1 MDRLLVMR
9 LETSGVAAEAVFNG
23 VPLLRAGGART
34 AATLPV
40 HEYALAGAN
49 TLELV
54 VQPGPP
60 GAVAEPEPQ
69 LSEGK
74 AWASLRLL
82 LPRVGSVAH
91 PESARTL
98 AQLDWGPPADEVYET
113 PFALQASVELPISFP
128 RWRWLDAPP
137 IAESPTLKKDVA
149 AYLLPIALGL
159 ARGNPEPFVQA
170 SRLRLE
176 DLATAYQRKL
186 ADDVGRLRVHL
197 QGLHAEMPLKPVLP
211 APARLVLRP
220 VGGGRLIECLGGD
233 GRPFLHSPR
242 AGGERVDWP
251 LRLAAVDGRFYV
263 LR

>member
-1 MDRLLVMR
+1 MDRLLVLR
-9 LETSGVAAEAVFNG
+9 LESSGITAEAVFNG
-23 VPLLRAGGART
+23 VPLLRVGGTRT
-34 AATLPV
+34 AASLPV
-40 HEYALAGAN
+40 HEFTLAGAN
-49 TLELV
+49 ALELV
-54 VQPGPP
+54 VQPGPA
-60 GAVAEPEPQ
+60 GAAVEPEPQ

-113 PFALQASVELPISFP
+113 PQSLHADVELPISFP

-137 IAESPTLKKDVA
+137 IEETPTLKKDVA

-186 ADDVGRLRVHL
+186 ADEVGRLRVHL
-197 QGLHAEMPLKPVLP
+197 QGLHAEAPLKPVLP
-211 APARLVLRP
+211 APAKLLLRP
-220 VGGGRLIECLGGD
+220 VAGGRLLECLGGD
-233 GRPFLHSPR
+233 GRPFLHSVR
-242 AGGERVDWP
+242 ASGERVEWP

>member
-9 LETSGVAAEAVFNG
+9 LESSGVAAEAVFNG
-23 VPLLRAGGART
+23 VPLLRVGGTRSV
-34 AATLPV
+34 AAVPV
-40 HEYALAGAN
+40 HEYTLAGAN
-49 TLELV
+49 ALELV

-60 GAVAEPEPQ
+60 GAEPEPQ

-113 PFALQASVELPISFP
+113 PLSLQAGVELPISFP

-137 IAESPTLKKDVA
+137 IEETPALKKDVA

-176 DLATAYQRKL
+176 DLAAAYQRKL
-186 ADDVGRLRVHL
+186 ADEVGRLRVHL
-197 QGLHAEMPLKPVLP
+197 QGLHAEAPLKPVLP
-211 APARLVLRP
+211 APAKLQLRP
-220 VGGGRLIECLGGD
+220 VAGGRLLECLGGD
-233 GRPFLHSPR
+233 GRPFLHSVRP
-242 AGGERVDWP
+242 GGERVEWP